1 MAQATFFREFVTV
14 PGTTPPAS
22 PVIPVNR
29 NRVILQVFNNGSTG
43 NVRVKFDTT
52 FSTPANQ
59 IWQWGF
65 TATPTAGTWTVTD
78 WTGAVTSALTYNE
91 SSGSLQTALNLLA
104 GIIAVGGCTV
114 TGSMAAGFVVTAV
127 NQVTS
132 YTLPDGQGLLTVQP
146 GTLTNNVAQQSAI
159 QNILFSAAPTAGS
172 FYIKDW
178 LGNVSASIPYNANT
192 TTILAAIN
200 ALPAVNNSASACTYN
215 GILITVTFGTGT
227 LADGPVPLLSVV
239 NSTLTNNAVLTNNV
253 QTMFFEPLPLEGT
266 YQLVFQGQ
274 TTAALAFNATAAQIQ
289 TAFTALSTV
298 GAGNCVVT
306 GLNSQSGLSFAFQG
320 TLADAPQPSIVV
332 INGPD
337 SQYGAVNG
345 GTYKMHAA
353 INPLNNIQ
361 KIVPL
366 DIEIQVN
373 QTVPGIGPTPVTA
386 AITTSQA
393 GIAPAA
399 VTVTYPSS
407 QTNTIQT
414 PGMAQM
420 LDGMTIQAGQ
430 SFSWSAGGAPA
441 VPIGQM
447 FIIASQAGINVQ
459 INEG

>member
-14 PGTTPPAS
+14 PGTIPPAS

-29 NRVILQVFNNGSTG
+29 DRVILQVFNNGSAG

-59 IWQWGF
+59 VWQWGF

-227 LADGPVPLLSVV
+227 LADSPVPLLSVV

-306 GLNSQSGLSFAFQG
+306 GLNSQSGFSFAFQG
-320 TLADAPQPSIVV
+320 TLANAPRPSIVV

-345 GTYKMHAA
+345 GTYKMHAS

-373 QTVPGIGPTPVTA
+373 QTVPGVGPTPVTA